1 MKTERAA
8 DGGLDSSGVTGLTL
22 PGMASRPIEEQAL
35 SEFLDS
41 ASSTPS
47 ALLVDGEAGIGKTTL
62 WLARLEQARGRG
74 FLVPTARVV
83 AAKLVI
89 SSKTVEA
96 ILARV
101 YRKLG
106 ITSRAE
112 LARHMTTTG
121 R

>member
-1 MKTERAA
+1 MPRNCLKRTAA
-8 DGGLDSSGVTGLTL
+8 DGGLDSSGMSA
-22 PGMASRPIEEQAL
+22 GMASRPTEEQAL

-47 ALLVDGEAGIGKTTL
+47 ALLVDGEAGISE
-62 WLARLEQARGRG
+62 LAELSASGM
-74 FLVPTARVV
+74 TARDV

-96 ILARV
+96 TLARV

-112 LARHMTTTG
+112 LGRHMNTPG

>member
-1 MKTERAA
+1 
-8 DGGLDSSGVTGLTL
+8 LTL

-47 ALLVDGEAGIGKTTL
+47 ALLVDGEAGIAG
-62 WLARLEQARGRG
+62 LEQARGRG
-74 FLVPTARVV
+74 FLVPTNRDV

-96 ILARV
+96 TLARV

-112 LARHMTTTG
+112 LARHMNTTG